1 MVPRPL
7 QEINEADELQGNN
20 YENQFRGISDGN
32 NSSQNRQSPITQK
45 GMQGGRQRV
54 DGFDPSCQSNMSSGD
69 YQLML
74 NQFNIKNKRNSE
86 CGTQGQTQTHRF
98 EKISVNSSGL
108 EIRNMPPG
116 YNQQNMM
123 GTIGSSHGVGSD
135 DCNKQVSGGHFNKME
150 KKDSQQ
156 SFVSNFSYSQYDGGA
171 LDLNKILSG
180 EEKRTNLMVRNVP
193 CRYSQAEI
201 RADFDRNHK
210 NRFNDLKVPM
220 DKEKHEKTGK
230 GYCFINFRHVLF
242 VYDFF
247 HDKNRNLWPKYA
259 SDKIIEI
266 AYATQQPIISA
277 NETITAQ
284 INGTSKEF
292 KMSD

>member
-1 MVPRPL
+1 
-7 QEINEADELQGNN
+7 
-20 YENQFRGISDGN
+20 
-32 NSSQNRQSPITQK
+32 
-45 GMQGGRQRV
+45 
-54 DGFDPSCQSNMSSGD
+54 MSSGD
-69 YQLML
+69 YKLTI
-74 NQFNIKNKRNSE
+74 NQFNMKNKRNSE
-86 CGTQGQTQTHRF
+86 SGTQGMPQTHRF
-98 EKISVNSSGL
+98 DKISVSSSGL

-135 DCNKQVSGGHFNKME
+135 DCNKYVGGHLAKLE

-156 SFVSNFSYSQYDGGA
+156 SFVSNFSQSQHDGGA
-171 LDLNKILSG
+171 LDLKKILTG
-180 EEKRTNLMVRNVP
+180 EEVRTNLMVRNVP
-193 CRYSQAEI
+193 CRYTQQEI

-220 DKEKHEKTGK
+220 DKEKHDKTGK

-247 HDKNRNLWPKYA
+247 HDKQRNLWPKYA

-266 AYATQQPIISA
+266 NYATQ
-277 NETITAQ
+277 
-284 INGTSKEF
+284 
-292 KMSD
+292 